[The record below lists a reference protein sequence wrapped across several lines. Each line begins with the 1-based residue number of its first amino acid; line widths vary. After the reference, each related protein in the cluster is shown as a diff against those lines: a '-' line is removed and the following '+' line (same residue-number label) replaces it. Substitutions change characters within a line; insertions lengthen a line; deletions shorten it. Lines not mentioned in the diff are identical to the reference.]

1 MLSSPVGRLRLLGMI
16 EGLSFLVL
24 LFVAMPIKYIAD
36 DPTWVRHVGMTH
48 GLLFIAFCFSLYDA
62 KSSEEWSLRQA
73 LVPFVAALVPFG
85 PFLIDRRLRSG
96 EI

>member
-1 MLSSPVGRLRLLGMI
+1 MLSSPIGRLRLLGMV

-24 LFVAMPIKYIAD
+24 LFVAMPIKYIGG
-36 DPTWVRHVGMTH
+36 DPTWVRHVGMIH
-48 GLLFIAFCFSLYDA
+48 GLLFVAFCFTLFDA
-62 KSSEEWSLRQA
+62 KSSERWTIRQA

-85 PFLIDRRLRSG
+85 PFIIDRRLKSG